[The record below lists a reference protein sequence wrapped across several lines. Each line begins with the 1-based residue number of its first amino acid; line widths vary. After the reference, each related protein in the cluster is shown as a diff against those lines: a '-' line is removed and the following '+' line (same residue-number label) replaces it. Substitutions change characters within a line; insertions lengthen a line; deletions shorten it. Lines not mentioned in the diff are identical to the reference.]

1 MSGHGFT
8 SAFAADL
15 EAYLVFKQNM
25 GCYGAS
31 RIWYLQQ
38 FDAWCAEHDR
48 TIFDQDTVEGWVRSR
63 LETSGRYRSWMSYIR
78 DFGRWLQAA
87 GHDDACVL
95 PDRWKA
101 PFIPP
106 RPYLLSRQQIDAFF
120 TAAATL
126 DTSSP
131 WRWQAPAFFTLMHS
145 CGLRTGETRALQTG
159 HVDLQRHDIDI
170 VWSKGNRSRR
180 LPVTSQVTRV
190 LAACDTQSRARFPGR
205 ATFFVSGTGSQV
217 TEATAAKVFARIW
230 DQAGLARPHG
240 LAARALLIPPS
251 LRLCVHR
258 AVAGPGER
266 RERDAALPV
275 ALHGPRIVRQHLLLH
290 SHLARLPGRLR
301 RHHPGKPGP
310 AARGRVRMR
319 RDPATGNPDLFGCA
333 RDYLHV
339 YMPRV
344 RAMSP
349 KTIEAYRIS
358 LECFLGYL
366 DQTGHVQREHVCFDH
381 FDRPHLKAWLAW
393 MTDHQGYAPK
403 TVTLR
408 LSAVKAFLA
417 YAAQE
422 DITLVAL
429 SQAARAL
436 KAPAQPRKPVDYLT
450 TPQIRAILA
459 AHTGGTAKSRRNR
472 MLLILLYDTAARV
485 SEITG
490 LTLQD
495 LRLDEPG
502 HVTPTGKGNKTRVVP
517 LTGKTISHLRVYLTE
532 FHPGAPRLPATR
544 PLFYSLHDGQP
555 ARLSANTVSAVL
567 SQAAQSARQNCPSI
581 PGHIH
586 CHLLRKTKAMDL
598 YQQGIPLPV
607 IMRLLGHENASTTS
621 AFYAF
626 ATLDMMRQAISK
638 ATPAISVPVTDPLTE
653 DKLQALYSLR

>member
-1 MSGHGFT
+1 
-8 SAFAADL
+8 
-15 EAYLVFKQNM
+15 
-25 GCYGAS
+25 
-31 RIWYLQQ
+31 
-38 FDAWCAEHDR
+38 
-48 TIFDQDTVEGWVRSR
+48 
-63 LETSGRYRSWMSYIR
+63 
-78 DFGRWLQAA
+78 
-87 GHDDACVL
+87 
-95 PDRWKA
+95 
-101 PFIPP
+101 
-106 RPYLLSRQQIDAFF
+106 
-120 TAAATL
+120 
-126 DTSSP
+126 
-131 WRWQAPAFFTLMHS
+131 
-145 CGLRTGETRALQTG
+145 
-159 HVDLQRHDIDI
+159 
-170 VWSKGNRSRR
+170 
-180 LPVTSQVTRV
+180 
-190 LAACDTQSRARFPGR
+190 
-205 ATFFVSGTGSQV
+205 
-217 TEATAAKVFARIW
+217 
-230 DQAGLARPHG
+230 
-240 LAARALLIPPS
+240 
-251 LRLCVHR
+251 
-258 AVAGPGER
+258 
-266 RERDAALPV
+266 
-275 ALHGPRIVRQHLLLH
+275 
-290 SHLARLPGRLR
+290 
-301 RHHPGKPGP
+301 
-310 AARGRVRMR
+310 MR
-319 RDPATGNPDLFGCA
+319 RDPAAGNPDLFGCA

-366 DQTGHVQREHVCFDH
+366 DQTEHVQREHVCFDH

-422 DITLVAL
+422 DITLIAL

-502 HVTPTGKGNKTRVVP
+502 HVTLTGKRNKTRVVP

-555 ARLSANTVSAVL
+555 ARLSADTVSAVL

>member
-1 MSGHGFT
+1 MAGPGLLDADALVRAGNRRT
-8 SAFAADL
+8 PRPADRARRPAAPRHRHR
-15 EAYLVFKQNM
+15 LVQGKPQP
-25 GCYGAS
+25 
-31 RIWYLQQ
+31 
-38 FDAWCAEHDR
+38 
-48 TIFDQDTVEGWVRSR
+48 
-63 LETSGRYRSWMSYIR
+63 
-78 DFGRWLQAA
+78 QAA
-87 GHDDACVL
+87 GH
-95 PDRWKA
+95 A
-101 PFIPP
+101 PGHARPRRLRHPIP
-106 RPYLLSRQQIDAFF
+106 RPVPRPGGFLRLRHRQ
-120 TAAATL
+120 
-126 DTSSP
+126 P
-131 WRWQAPAFFTLMHS
+131 
-145 CGLRTGETRALQTG
+145 G
-159 HVDLQRHDIDI
+159 HRGHGREGVCPDL
-170 VWSKGNRSRR
+170 G
-180 LPVTSQVTRV
+180 
-190 LAACDTQSRARFPGR
+190 PGR
-205 ATFFVSGTGSQV
+205 AGP
-217 TEATAAKVFARIW
+217 AAGW
-230 DQAGLARPHG
+230 P
-240 LAARALLIPPS
+240 AARALLIPPS

-258 AVAGPGER
+258 AVAGPGKR

-275 ALHGPRIVRQHLLLH
+275 AVHGPRIVRQHLLLH

-319 RDPATGNPDLFGCA
+319 RDPATANPDLFGCP
-333 RDYLHV
+333 RD
-339 YMPRV
+339 
-344 RAMSP
+344 
-349 KTIEAYRIS
+349 
-358 LECFLGYL
+358 YL
-366 DQTGHVQREHVCFDH
+366 DQTEHVQREHVCFDH

-450 TPQIRAILA
+450 APQIRAILA

-502 HVTPTGKGNKTRVVP
+502 HVTLTGKGNKTRVVP

-555 ARLSANTVSAVL
+555 ARLSADTVSAVL

-586 CHLLRKTKAMDL
+586 CHLLRKTKAMNL

-626 ATLDMMRQAISK
+626 ATLDMMRQAITK
-638 ATPAISVPVTDPLTE
+638 
-653 DKLQALYSLR
+653 